1 MAIVIVLLFLLLIL
15 GAIFTAY
22 ASLIGAPFLPTPKH
36 IIKEILKEA
45 NLKSGEKLYDLGSGT
60 GQVLVI
66 AEKFFGANTVG
77 FELSPIF
84 YLISKLN
91 LFFNNTRSSQVFLK
105 NFYNQNIS
113 DADVV
118 FAYLIP
124 RSMNKLELKFIRE
137 LKKGT
142 RIISYAFAIKNW
154 EPKKILK
161 KERMPPV
168 FIYEIS

>member
-1 MAIVIVLLFLLLIL
+1 MTIIAVLLFLLIIL
-15 GAIFTAY
+15 STVLTAY
-22 ASLIGAPFLPTPKH
+22 ASWIGAPFLPTPRH
-36 IIKEILKEA
+36 IIKEILKEVD
-45 NLKSGEKLYDLGSGT
+45 LKSGEKFYDLGSGT
-60 GQVLVI
+60 GRILII
-66 AEKFFGANTVG
+66 AEKFFGANAIG

-84 YLISKLN
+84 YVISRLN
-91 LFFNNTRSSQVFLK
+91 LIFNNTKSSKIFLK

-113 DADVV
+113 DADVI

-124 RSMNKLELKFIRE
+124 RSMNKLELKFKSE

-154 EPKKILK
+154 EPQKILK
-161 KERMPPV
+161 KEGLPSV